1 MADNYLENRYEQYL
15 ERKRKKEAERKADF
29 RRRLEEYRKK
39 SATPPPCQEI
49 R

>member
-15 ERKRKKEAERKADF
+15 ERKRKKEAERKENF

-39 SATPPPCQEI
+39 TGFKEE
-49 R
+49 